1 LSKFQS
7 HPLTT
12 ASGSD
17 SEQAEPLA
25 EFSPFDGLDRSV
37 NSGADPDA
45 RDWAVTTVA
54 QTAELQPAVDHTTT
68 AAGANGSRF
77 VRACLRL
84 PVDRTPV
91 WFLRQAGRY
100 MPEYMAVR
108 KHHSLLD
115 ICRTPEIA
123 AEVTITAAERLGVDA
138 AIIFADLLLP
148 FTPMGLDFEFVANEG
163 PQVHSPIRTTAQA
176 RALHTD
182 RTDELLYVSRAI
194 EKVAAHFATPRPR
207 EGRKSDPAGDQL
219 GIIGFCGAPFTLA
232 SYMIEG
238 GSSRNYI
245 ETKKLMYASTASSA
259 ERTDE
264 QQAWPI
270 LMDKLLTV
278 LTDYAAQQVAA
289 GADVIQ
295 VFDSWVGA
303 LSPTDYAEYVLG
315 PTTELIRRIQAMGVP
330 VIYFGVDTASLLP
343 LMRTTG
349 ADVLG
354 LDWRTPL
361 DQAWRTLDYAVAV
374 QGNLDPITLF
384 APPEV
389 LHARVAEIL
398 AQAGGRPGHI
408 FNLGHG
414 IVPNTPVDAV
424 LEVVR
429 QIKSLG

>member
-1 LSKFQS
+1 LIKPEES
-7 HPLTT
+7 T
-12 ASGSD
+12 AVLDQYPEGS
-17 SEQAEPLA
+17 
-25 EFSPFDGLDRSV
+25 
-37 NSGADPDA
+37 
-45 RDWAVTTVA
+45 
-54 QTAELQPAVDHTTT
+54 
-68 AAGANGSRF
+68 SRF

-115 ICRTPEIA
+115 ICRNPEIA

-148 FTPMGLDFEFVANEG
+148 FTPMGLDFEFVAGEG
-163 PQVHSPIRTTAQA
+163 PTVHTPVRSLEHVQA
-176 RALHTD
+176 LRTD
-182 RTDELLYVSRAI
+182 RTEELQYVAQAI
-194 EKVAAHFATPRPR
+194 EKVAAHFGSPRA
-207 EGRKSDPAGDQL
+207 DGDRI

-245 ETKKLMYASTASSA
+245 ETKKMMYAGDA
-259 ERTDE
+259 
-264 QQAWPI
+264 AWPL
-270 LMDKLLTV
+270 LMEKLVTV
-278 LTDYAAQQVAA
+278 LVAYAQQQVEA

-295 VFDSWVGA
+295 IFDSWVGA
-303 LSPTDYAEYVLG
+303 LSVSDYRQYCLG
-315 PTTELIRRIQAMGVP
+315 PTIELVQRVKALGVP

-343 LMRTTG
+343 AMRETT

-354 LDWRTPL
+354 LDWRIPL
-361 DQAWRTLDYAVAV
+361 DEGWRAAGPGCAV

-384 APPEV
+384 APENILEARVREV
-389 LHARVAEIL
+389 LDL
-398 AQAGGRPGHI
+398 AAGRPGHI

-414 IVPNTPVDAV
+414 IVPETPVENV
-424 LEVVR
+424 IQVVQWVKQFGVAR
-429 QIKSLG
+429 MPHARNEAANEWLARA